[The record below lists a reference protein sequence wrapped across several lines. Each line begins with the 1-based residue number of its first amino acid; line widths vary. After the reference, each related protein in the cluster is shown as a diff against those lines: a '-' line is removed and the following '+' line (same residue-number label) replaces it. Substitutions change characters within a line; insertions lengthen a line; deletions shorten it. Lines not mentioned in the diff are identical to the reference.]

1 MKRLSTLFVAVAVG
15 AVVAPAFAAP
25 LPDAPRAALEA
36 ALQDEHHAE
45 AVYAAVIAK
54 FGQVRPFSNII
65 AAERM
70 HAAEVAAVMLAHGID
85 ATNNKLLRDPAIA
98 AQIPATVAEACALG
112 VKAEIANKDL
122 YDKSLIPAAAGY
134 PDIIAVFTRLREAS
148 QNNHLPAFQRCGGG
162 GGPGAGR
169 SLR

>member
-1 MKRLSTLFVAVAVG
+1 MKRLSTLLVAVTLAAV
-15 AVVAPAFAAP
+15 ASPVMAAP

-36 ALQDEHHAE
+36 ALQDEHQAE
-45 AVYAAVIAK
+45 AIYAAVIAK

-65 AAERM
+65 VAERM
-70 HAAEVAAVMLAHGID
+70 HAAELAAVMLVHGID

-98 AQIPATVAEACALG
+98 AQVPATLAEACALG

-122 YDKSLIPAAAGY
+122 YDKTLIPAAAGY
-134 PDIIAVFTRLREAS
+134 PDIIAVFTRLRDAS

-162 GGPGAGR
+162 GRPGMGR
-169 SLR
+169 LR